1 MNKNG
6 HFGIFGGRY
15 VPETLFSAL
24 DDLYKT
30 YIKLKKTPSFR
41 KEFNKLLKDYV
52 GRPTPLTYAKRLSN
66 ELGFEVYLKREDL
79 NHTGSHKIN
88 NALGQLLVAK
98 HMGKS
103 RIIAETGAGQHGVAT
118 ATACALFGYECV
130 IYMGSEDVKRQQL
143 NVYRMKLLGAT
154 VVSVDAGSKTL
165 KEATTEAIRDW
176 LKNVENTHYIIGSVV
191 GPHPYPSMVREFQSI
206 IGVEAKKQILKER
219 GRLPD
224 GVVAC
229 VGGGSNAMGVFSAF
243 VKDVSVKLVAV
254 EGSGL
259 GLDTSEHA
267 APLSKGRPGILHG
280 ALSYLLYSD
289 LGQIELAHS
298 ISAGLD
304 YPGVGPELSYL
315 KDEERLTVRAATD
328 ETALIGCK
336 WVSQLEG
343 VIPALET
350 SHAFGYLK
358 ETKDFKRD
366 DIVILNVSG
375 RGDKDMST
383 LQNRIELD

>member
-154 VVSVDAGSKTL
+154 VVSVDTGSKTL

-176 LKNVENTHYIIGSVV
+176 LKNVGNTHYIIGSVV
-191 GPHPYPSMVREFQSI
+191 GPHPYPSMVRGFQSI
-206 IGVEAKKQILKER
+206 IGTESKKQILKEK

-224 GVVAC
+224 AVVAC
-229 VGGGSNAMGVFSAF
+229 VGGGSNAMGVFSSF
-243 VKDVSVKLVAV
+243 LKDTSVKLIAV

-259 GLDTSEHA
+259 GLNTSEHA
-267 APLSKGRPGILHG
+267 APLSKGKAGVLHG
-280 ALSYLLYSD
+280 SLSYLLYND
-289 LGQIELAHS
+289 FGQIELAHS

-315 KDEERLTVRAATD
+315 KDSKRLIVRSATD
-328 ETALIGCK
+328 EIALNGCK
-336 WVSQLEG
+336 WVSRLEG
-343 VIPALET
+343 IIPALET

-358 ETKDFKRD
+358 ESKDFKKG

-375 RGDKDMST
+375 RGDKDMAT

>member
-6 HFGIFGGRY
+6 RFGIFGGRY

-24 DDLYKT
+24 DNLYQT
-30 YIKLKKTPSFR
+30 YIKLQKTPSFQ
-41 KEFNKLLKDYV
+41 KEFKELLKNYV
-52 GRPTPLTYAKRLSN
+52 GRPTPLTYAKRLSK
-66 ELGFEVYLKREDL
+66 ELGFDIYLKREDL

-130 IYMGSEDVKRQQL
+130 VYMGSEDVKRQQL

-154 VVSVDAGSKTL
+154 VVSVDTGSKTL

-176 LKNVENTHYIIGSVV
+176 LKNVGNTHYIIGSVV
-191 GPHPYPSMVREFQSI
+191 GPHPYPSMVRGFQSI
-206 IGVEAKKQILKER
+206 IGTEAKKQILKEK

-224 GVVAC
+224 AVVAC
-229 VGGGSNAMGVFSAF
+229 VGGGSNAMGVFSSF
-243 VKDVSVKLVAV
+243 LKNTSVKLIAV

-259 GLDTSEHA
+259 GLNTSEHA
-267 APLSKGRPGILHG
+267 APLSKGKAGVLHG
-280 ALSYLLYSD
+280 SLSYLLYND
-289 LGQIELAHS
+289 FGQIELAHS

-315 KDEERLTVRAATD
+315 KDSKRLIVRSATD
-328 ETALIGCK
+328 EIALNGCK
-336 WVSQLEG
+336 WVSRLEG
-343 VIPALET
+343 IIPALET

-358 ETKDFKRD
+358 ESKDFKKG

-375 RGDKDMST
+375 RGDKDMAT

>member
-6 HFGIFGGRY
+6 RFGIFGGRY

-24 DDLYKT
+24 DNLYQT
-30 YIKLKKTPSFR
+30 YIKLQKTPSFQ
-41 KEFNKLLKDYV
+41 KEFKELLKNYV
-52 GRPTPLTYAKRLSN
+52 GRPTPLTYAKRLSK
-66 ELGFEVYLKREDL
+66 ELGFDIYLKREDL
-79 NHTGSHKIN
+79 NRTGSHKIN

-130 IYMGSEDVKRQQL
+130 VYMGSEDVKRQQL

-154 VVSVDAGSKTL
+154 VVSVDTGSKTL

-176 LKNVENTHYIIGSVV
+176 LKNVGNTHYIIGSVV
-191 GPHPYPSMVREFQSI
+191 GPHPYPSMVRGFQSI
-206 IGVEAKKQILKER
+206 IGTESKKQILKEK

-224 GVVAC
+224 AVVAC
-229 VGGGSNAMGVFSAF
+229 VGGGSNAMGVFSSF
-243 VKDVSVKLVAV
+243 LKDTSVKLIAV

-259 GLDTSEHA
+259 GLNTSEHA
-267 APLSKGRPGILHG
+267 APLSKGKAGVLHG
-280 ALSYLLYSD
+280 SLSYLLYND
-289 LGQIELAHS
+289 FGQIELAHS

-315 KDEERLTVRAATD
+315 KDSKRLIVRSATD
-328 ETALIGCK
+328 RK
-336 WVSQLEG
+336 SDV
-343 VIPALET
+343 
-350 SHAFGYLK
+350 
-358 ETKDFKRD
+358 
-366 DIVILNVSG
+366 
-375 RGDKDMST
+375 
-383 LQNRIELD
+383 

>member
-6 HFGIFGGRY
+6 RFGIFGGRY

-24 DDLYKT
+24 DNLYQT
-30 YIKLKKTPSFR
+30 YIKLQKTPSFQ
-41 KEFNKLLKDYV
+41 KEFKELLKNYV
-52 GRPTPLTYAKRLSN
+52 GRPTPLTYAKRLSK
-66 ELGFEVYLKREDL
+66 ELGFDIYLKREDL

-130 IYMGSEDVKRQQL
+130 VYMGSEDVKRQQL

-154 VVSVDAGSKTL
+154 VVSVDTGSKTL

-176 LKNVENTHYIIGSVV
+176 LKNVGNTHYIIGSVV
-191 GPHPYPSMVREFQSI
+191 GPHPYPSMVRGFQSI
-206 IGVEAKKQILKER
+206 IGTESKKQILKEK

-224 GVVAC
+224 AVVAC
-229 VGGGSNAMGVFSAF
+229 VGGGSNAMGVFSSF
-243 VKDVSVKLVAV
+243 LKDTSVKLIAV

-259 GLDTSEHA
+259 GLNTSEHA
-267 APLSKGRPGILHG
+267 APLSKGKAGVLHG
-280 ALSYLLYSD
+280 SLSYLLYND
-289 LGQIELAHS
+289 FGQIELAHS

-315 KDEERLTVRAATD
+315 KDSKRLIVRSATD
-328 ETALIGCK
+328 EIALNGCK
-336 WVSQLEG
+336 WVSRLEG
-343 VIPALET
+343 IIPALET

-358 ETKDFKRD
+358 ESKDFKKG

-375 RGDKDMST
+375 RGDKDMAT